1 MPEEHERALRTLVEA
16 CNNKDIKR
24 FGDVYD
30 PNVAYHGTGEL
41 AEAGRSAFV
50 QFIGAIFEAFPDV
63 KLTLDDVFSSGD
75 KVAYRLTVTGTHKAE
90 LMGIPA
96 TNRAVTVRKH
106 WYRPRLRGEDCRRM
120 GDLRRDG
127 DDAAAWC
134 CAPAGVDLARQT
146 MGRASSIFRSSF
158 RSQWPVGAHGL
169 LAPIALF
176 GHLKVGVT
184 QRGLGFGFRS
194 GASVSFM
201 LGPLGA
207 SRPHQGQSFSPQG
220 NECTRWS

>member
-63 KLTLDDVFSSGD
+63 KLTLDDVFSSGN

-96 TNRAVTVRKH
+96 TNRAVTVRSIGIA
-106 WYRPRLRGEDCRRM
+106 RVSGGEIVEEWENFDEM
-120 GDLRRDG
+120 GMMQQL
-127 DDAAAWC
+127 
-134 CAPAGVDLARQT
+134 GVVPPP
-146 MGRASSIFRSSF
+146 G
-158 RSQWPVGAHGL
+158 
-169 LAPIALF
+169 
-176 GHLKVGVT
+176 
-184 QRGLGFGFRS
+184 
-194 GASVSFM
+194 
-201 LGPLGA
+201 
-207 SRPHQGQSFSPQG
+207 
-220 NECTRWS
+220 